1 MGLEKRLITL
11 AAAGL
16 LSFLGGCAV
25 VPAGPPYASVTVAPA
40 PVYVTPAYPSP
51 GVGWVWAHRPYYG
64 WGWRHHHHGWHH
76 HHHGRRGGWR

>member
-16 LSFLGGCAV
+16 LSLFGGCAV

-40 PVYVTPAYPSP
+40 PVYIAPAYPSP
-51 GVGWVWAHRPYYG
+51 GPGWGWAYRPYYG
-64 WGWRHHHHGWHH
+64 WGWRHPYYGWR
-76 HHHGRRGGWR
+76 GGYRGGWR